1 MLQFVNRLLWL
12 VCFVFLIEVPG
23 EVDPL
28 SFFKLCVDMLMD
40 KMRVERNMVYLK
52 FL

>member
-28 SFFKLCVDMLMD
+28 SFFKLCVDMPMD
-40 KMRVERNMVYLK
+40 KMRVERNMA
-52 FL
+52 